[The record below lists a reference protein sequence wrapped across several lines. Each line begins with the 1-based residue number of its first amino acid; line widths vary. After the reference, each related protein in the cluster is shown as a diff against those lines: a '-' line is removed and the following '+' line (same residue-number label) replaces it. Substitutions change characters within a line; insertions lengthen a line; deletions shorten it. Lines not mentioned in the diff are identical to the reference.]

1 MRGAGADGQ
10 SWPGGQGRSF
20 ASAGNFGAHAAV
32 AQLHRSAVE
41 PLLLA
46 VSCASERPG
55 RDGVRQ
61 RRARSVADVKR
72 CGKGGT
78 VSEWPRRCWVA
89 TRHRGDLQAD
99 IGVHSLSSARSSSRS
114 LLDSRHEVIEP
125 TPAERESFDEVAR
138 AALRITRCNRAE

>member
-1 MRGAGADGQ
+1 M
-10 SWPGGQGRSF
+10 SY
-20 ASAGNFGAHAAV
+20 
-32 AQLHRSAVE
+32 
-41 PLLLA
+41 
-46 VSCASERPG
+46 ASERPG

-61 RRARSVADVKR
+61 RRARSVAGVKR

-89 TRHRGDLQAD
+89 TRRRGDLQAD
-99 IGVHSLSSARSSSRS
+99 IGEHFAQQRPQFVAQSARH
-114 LLDSRHEVIEP
+114 SRHEGIEP